1 MTRLSAKSER
11 RQRLDG
17 PFPLAAMDNL
27 AQALRIGLSAEQ
39 AREEASL
46 AFWQAGKSGGRKA

>member
-1 MTRLSAKSER
+1 QLTRRAL
-11 RQRLDG
+11 LD
-17 PFPLAAMDNL
+17 LEAAELKD
-27 AQALRIGLSAEQ
+27 IGLSAEQ

>member
-1 MTRLSAKSER
+1 
-11 RQRLDG
+11 
-17 PFPLAAMDNL
+17 
-27 AQALRIGLSAEQ
+27 